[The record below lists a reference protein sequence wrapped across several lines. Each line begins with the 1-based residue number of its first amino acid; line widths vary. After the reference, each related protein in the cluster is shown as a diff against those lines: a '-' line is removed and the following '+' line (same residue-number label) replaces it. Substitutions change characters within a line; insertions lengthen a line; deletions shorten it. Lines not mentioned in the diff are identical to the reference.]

1 MFQAEEG
8 KILNAKRV
16 EITPEQLHE
25 LQNEERKGD
34 TFAIAKAAELT
45 GSEADSVLEYAV
57 QEGEQGIFLK
67 VKFPDFA
74 NEAAKAAYEKA
85 EEEKAIKASESAKQA
100 KISYLKMLIEKA
112 QSELAALEPEAEEP
126 KKKRSKRSEEVDEQ
140 PSDN

>member
-25 LQNEERKGD
+25 LNNEERKGE

-45 GSEADSVLEYAV
+45 GSEAGSVLEYAV
-57 QEGEQGIFLK
+57 QETEQGIFLR
-67 VKFPDFA
+67 VKFPDFES
-74 NEAAKAAYEKA
+74 EAAKAAWEKA
-85 EEEKAIKASESAKQA
+85 EEEKAAKASQSAKEA

-112 QSELAALEPEAEEP
+112 QSELAALEPQVEEP
-126 KKKRSKRSEEVDEQ
+126 KKKRGRKEETEQ
-140 PSDN
+140 PITDN